1 VLPLALEKAKHYMQI
16 MLSPEPLKLLAF
28 DGEDLEV
35 ISAHLQDAAVKP
47 ADMAFLPREKR
58 FALVVDRYDWCGAQS
73 GERTRRRSGLHFE
86 RVLGVK
92 RSHFEQDGGDS
103 AVLLSISFQASD
115 DPAGQI
121 TLFFEGG
128 GAIRLEVEC
137 LEAAMSD
144 LGPAW
149 PCGAPPPVR
158 D

>member
-1 VLPLALEKAKHYMQI
+1 MQV
-16 MLSPEPLKLLAF
+16 MLSPDPLKLLAF

-35 ISAHLQDAAVKP
+35 ISTHLQDAAVKP
-47 ADMAFLPREKR
+47 VDMAFLPREKR
-58 FALVVDRYDWCGAQS
+58 FALVADRFDWCGAQS

-92 RSHFEQDGGDS
+92 RSHFDQKDDKP
-103 AVLLSISFQASD
+103 AVLLSISFMVGD
-115 DPAGQI
+115 DPAGQV

-128 GAIRLEVEC
+128 GAIRLDVEC

-149 PCGAPPPVR
+149 PCGSPPPPR
-158 D
+158 T

>member
-1 VLPLALEKAKHYMQI
+1 
-16 MLSPEPLKLLAF
+16 MLSPDPLKLLAF

-35 ISAHLQDAAVKP
+35 ISTHLQDAAVKP
-47 ADMAFLPREKR
+47 ADMAWLPREKR
-58 FALVVDRYDWCGAQS
+58 FALVVDRFDWCGAQS

-92 RSHFEQDGGDS
+92 RSHFEQDGDAA
-103 AVLLSISFQASD
+103 AVLLSIAFDVSD
-115 DPAGQI
+115 DPAGLV
-121 TLFFEGG
+121 TLYFEGG

-149 PCGAPPPVR
+149 PCGSLPPVR
-158 D
+158 A

>member
-1 VLPLALEKAKHYMQI
+1 MQV

-35 ISAHLQDAAVKP
+35 ISTHLQDAAVKP
-47 ADMAFLPREKR
+47 VDMAFLPREKR

-92 RSHFEQDGGDS
+92 RSHFEQNGETS
-103 AVLLSISFQASD
+103 AVLLSISFDASD
-115 DPAGQI
+115 DPAGEI
-121 TLFFEGG
+121 TLIFEGG
-128 GAIRLEVEC
+128 AAIRLEVEC

-149 PCGAPPPVR
+149 PCGSPPPVR

>member
-1 VLPLALEKAKHYMQI
+1 MQL

-35 ISAHLQDAAVKP
+35 ISTHLQDAAVAP
-47 ADMAFLPREKR
+47 AEIAWLPREKR
-58 FALVVDRYDWCGAQS
+58 FALVMDRYDWCGAQS

-92 RSHFEQDGGDS
+92 HSHFEQNAS
-103 AVLLSISFQASD
+103 HKAVLLSISFEVSD
-115 DPAGQI
+115 DPAGLV
-121 TLFFEGG
+121 TLYFEGG
-128 GAIRLEVEC
+128 SAIRLEVEC

-149 PCGAPPPVR
+149 PCGSPPPARV
-158 D
+158 